1 MKPLKRRPFTRTCRY
16 CRKNFKARGAAKVC
30 FKAVC
35 RERLR
40 VESNAMKLVAY
51 HRGRAAEAANTTVAS
66 EPSEAGHWKTAP
78 KVEHPFAI
86 ITRTRSPFCGC
97 VLEHLAHDE
106 VATLEQAEAAA
117 AMVVAR
123 YGYARIERWAS
134 VFVVAP
140 RPEVIAEF
148 TREDVT
154 VEGRADALPTAARV
168 VLNERRRIAR

>member
-1 MKPLKRRPFTRTCRY
+1 MKPLTRRLLIRTCRY
-16 CRKNFKARGAAKVC
+16 CRKTFKALGAAKVC

-40 VESNAMKLVAY
+40 VESNATKLVAY
-51 HRGRAAEAANTTVAS
+51 HRSRAAEAADTTVAS

-78 KVEHPFAI
+78 KVQHPYAI
-86 ITRTRSPFCGC
+86 VTRTWSSFCGC

-123 YGYARIERWAS
+123 YGYARVERWAS
-134 VFVVAP
+134 VFVEGG
-140 RPEVIAEF
+140 RPEVVAEF

-154 VEGRADALPTAARV
+154 VEGRADALPVAARV